1 MYIYIY
7 INIYIYMYILYIYIY
22 IYIKH
27 AVYRVA
33 AHGGFRGVS
42 THPAPII
49 FYAKEHFVI
58 L

>member
-7 INIYIYMYILYIYIY
+7 INIYIYIIYIY
-22 IYIKH
+22 ICIKH
-27 AVYRVA
+27 AVYRVV